1 MIAYTSFFTRLY
13 QFPFQ
18 RAVLQ
23 LSGNSQSSK
32 NDRKCHKCRRVNYKC
47 AKNQSTCNYM
57 LCL

>member
-1 MIAYTSFFTRLY
+1 MIAYTSFFTTLY

-32 NDRKCHKCRRVNYKC
+32 NDRKCHTCRRVHYKC
-47 AKNQSTCNYM
+47 AKNQSNYT